1 METDTIVRARRRR
14 QALDALDTERDREA
28 ALREQ
33 LDEMLTE
40 LEGARID
47 AVAFA
52 RMDPADV
59 ELVRETLDPL
69 PPLPEDEWQ
78 GLEGESPAET
88 ARLQREEREER
99 EAECARLRQVIER
112 CRRCQGALERY
123 LEAMEP

>member
-59 ELVRETLDPL
+59 ERVRETRDPR
-69 PPLPEDEWQ
+69 PPRPEDEWQ

-123 LEAMEP
+123 LEALEP